1 MLPIGGKLNKQDKL
15 LNQLLAILGQQFLSF
30 WKVYVRKR
38 SLVTAA
44 CICLFCS
51 LGFCFEPSRY
61 CPRYSRKVDMSRDFI
76 WCVRTML
83 ITEVQ
88 IYIPMPCDKES
99 FRSIN
104 VSVLISFNDIHIEN
118 QNVERFYTYQM
129 KVTIQHLELRILCKY
144 MRSTCICSLE
154 EQYYI

>member
-15 LNQLLAILGQQFLSF
+15 LNQLLAILGQQFLLF

-99 FRSIN
+99 FRSIKRL
-104 VSVLISFNDIHIEN
+104 SSYF
-118 QNVERFYTYQM
+118 F
-129 KVTIQHLELRILCKY
+129 
-144 MRSTCICSLE
+144 
-154 EQYYI
+154 

>member
-144 MRSTCICSLE
+144 LRSTCICSLE